1 MCGIVAV
8 LARPGRFS
16 EPDLAKAI
24 GALSH
29 RGPDG
34 QGIARVYRD
43 ANWECWFAHAR
54 LAIVDLSPGGAQPM
68 VREGRGAVVFNG
80 EVYDH
85 QKLRQKAPS
94 WEFRSRSDTETLL
107 ARALDD
113 PEAALVDANAMLAMA
128 LVDTQ
133 KRRLVIARDRLGK
146 KPLFVYRGPDIL
158 ALASELKAF
167 AAMGLPLTLDAQ
179 ALAEYHWLSYV
190 PAPRSIWRECTKFPA
205 ASWAS
210 VDLAQPELRELSPK
224 TFWDPLGG
232 FGERF
237 SGTYEEALDALDAT
251 LADATKI
258 RLEADVPVGL
268 FLSGGIDSSL
278 VAAHVARTNRRDVRA
293 FVVATN
299 DPRFDE
305 SERATATAK
314 ALELPVHVIRVPRG
328 ARPETLERLTWYF
341 DEPHAP
347 PSQLGVMEM
356 SAVAKAHASVVL
368 TGDGGDEAFL
378 GYPWVRYPGFLS
390 IPRRV
395 LRRLPGA
402 ASLLALAQREP
413 WLGLVSRGAGL
424 VGLNPTSTGRKL
436 RSVHEALDAVR
447 DADTYDI
454 FQAIRLRSDLSPAD
468 RGRVGTRSL
477 LARLEGLYP
486 TYAWQPVLDRGSR
499 EVAGAIDLLTY
510 LRDDVL
516 QKVDRGTMA
525 HAIEARSPLLDF
537 RIVEFGQSLPT
548 SFKQRRGVHKR
559 ILRDLASRLVDPEI
573 ARLPKQGFAVESP
586 LGKNA
591 SAEAWCA
598 YVEADW
604 FRHWSSGTYR

>member
-34 QGIARVYRD
+34 EGIARVYRD

-113 PEAALVDANAMLAMA
+113 PEAALVEANAMLAMA

-133 KRRLVIARDRLGK
+133 KKRLVIARDRLGK
-146 KPLFVYRGPDIL
+146 KPLFVYRGPDVL

-167 AAMGLPLTLDAQ
+167 AAMGLPLTLDEQ
-179 ALAEYHWLSYV
+179 ALAEYRWLSYV

-210 VDLAQPELRELSPK
+210 IDLALPELRELSAR

-232 FGERF
+232 FGKRF
-237 SGTYEEALDALDAT
+237 SGTYEQALDVLDET

-278 VAAHVARTNRRDVRA
+278 VAAQVARTNRKDVQA

-305 SERATATAK
+305 SERAMATAK
-314 ALELPVHVIRVPRG
+314 ALGLPVQVIRVPRG
-328 ARPETLERLTWYF
+328 ASQRTLDALSFHY
-341 DEPHAP
+341 DDPHAAL
-347 PSQLGVMEM
+347 SQLGVMEM
-356 SAVAKAHASVVL
+356 SAVAKEHASVVL
-368 TGDGGDEAFL
+368 TGDGGDEVFL
-378 GYPWVRYPGFLS
+378 GYPWVRYPALLAR
-390 IPRRV
+390 PRRW
-395 LRRLPGA
+395 LGRLPRGR
-402 ASLLALAQREP
+402 Q
-413 WLGLVSRGAGL
+413 LVECAERRPFVDLIGRAAGL
-424 VGLNPTSTGRKL
+424 VGLNPTSTVRKL
-436 RSVHEALDAVR
+436 RIVREAIDVAR
-447 DADTYDI
+447 DADVYELFMAT
-454 FQAIRLRSDLSPAD
+454 RLRSELSPSD
-468 RGRVGTRSL
+468 RALVGSASL
-477 LARLEGLYP
+477 LDRVMRVYP
-486 TYAWQPVLDRGSR
+486 TYGWDAVLSRGA
-499 EVAGAIDLLTY
+499 EETAGALDLTTY

-525 HAIEARSPLLDF
+525 HALEARSPLLDY
-537 RIVEFGQSLPT
+537 RIVELGQSLPT
-548 SFKQRRGVHKR
+548 SFKVQGKIHKR
-559 ILRDLASRLVDPEI
+559 ILRDLATRLIDAPL
-573 ARLPKQGFAVESP
+573 ARLPKRGFSVSSP
-586 LGKNA
+586 LPVGA
-591 SAEAWCA
+591 PPTAWNDSM
-598 YVEADW
+598 EADW
-604 FRHWSSGTYR
+604 KRRWLPASRG